1 MNWSRCNPVNYL
13 AGRIFLWFWL
23 VLSVAVAGAILL
35 ARGWPEQTEIRRLPH
50 PVAEQFRHL
59 KEHFQPIANLTRLQ
73 QDLERK
79 YKGRWLM
86 VDVDNNQL
94 LNPEAL
100 PKNFDPNWLTELS
113 QLSRPRMLV
122 YKNTFVMGPLVIVA
136 SDKNVAL
143 FQLKQRPEQAWWQL
157 HALPE
162 GFLLILLLA
171 VSAVASLIL
180 ALSITRPLREL
191 SSSHLKFAQGE
202 LDNRV
207 TALAARKDE
216 LGDLGRGFNTMAAQI
231 ENLIHNQQ
239 RLLRDVSHELRSPLT
254 RSQLALALQ
263 QRQGDHPQ
271 LQRIEMELKLLDQLL
286 DELLT
291 FSRLDAGQY
300 PLEKQRLDL
309 TELLYAIIEL
319 NQLEADAKQQQVR
332 LNAPEECWLDAD
344 QRLLGR
350 AIENVLR
357 NAIKYSPQDSL
368 ILFTVK
374 QHEEQLEL
382 LIQDQGPG
390 VPAESL
396 SQIFAPFYRVSA
408 VREHQNGTGLGL
420 AIAASA
426 IRQHQG
432 SISASLPETGGLVIQ
447 ILLPLSNEGRTL
459 A

>member
-35 ARGWPEQTEIRRLPH
+35 ARGWAEQTEIRRLPH

-59 KEHFQPIANLTRLQ
+59 REHFQPFANASTLQ
-73 QDLERK
+73 QDLERQ

-86 VDVDNNQL
+86 VDVDTNQL
-94 LNPEAL
+94 LNPNAL
-100 PKNFDPNWLTELS
+100 PSNFDPNWLTELS
-113 QLSRPRMLV
+113 QLNRPRLLV
-122 YKNTFVMGPLVIVA
+122 HKNTIVAGPLLTLI
-136 SDKNVAL
+136 SGQNIAL
-143 FQLKQRPEQAWWQL
+143 FQLKQRPAQPWWQL
-157 HALPE
+157 QALPD
-162 GFLLILLLA
+162 GSLLLLLLA

-202 LDNRV
+202 LNNRV

-216 LGDLGRGFNTMAAQI
+216 LGDLGRGFNTMASQI

-263 QRQGDHPQ
+263 QRQDDNPQ

-300 PLEKQRLDL
+300 PLEKQPLDV
-309 TELLYAIIEL
+309 TELLSAVIEL
-319 NQLEADAKQQQVR
+319 NQLEADAKQQQVH
-332 LNAPEECWLDAD
+332 LDAPTHCWLDAD

-357 NAIKYSPQDSL
+357 NAIKYSPPQSQIECRL
-368 ILFTVK
+368 K
-374 QHEEQLEL
+374 QRQQQLEL
-382 LIQDQGPG
+382 VIQDQGPG
-390 VPAESL
+390 VPPESL

-432 SISASLPETGGLVIQ
+432 SISAELPETGGLLIR
-447 ILLPLSNEGRTL
+447 ILIPLPQ
-459 A
+459 

>member
-35 ARGWPEQTEIRRLPH
+35 ARGWSEQTEIRRLPH
-50 PVAEQFRHL
+50 PVAEQFSHV
-59 KEHFQPIANLTRLQ
+59 KQHIQSFNNPISLQ
-73 QDLERK
+73 RDLERK

-86 VDVDNNQL
+86 VDLDNNQL
-94 LNPEAL
+94 LNPDSL
-100 PKNFDPNWLTELS
+100 PNNFDPNWLTELS
-113 QLSRPRMLV
+113 QLNRPRMLV
-122 YKNTFVMGPLVIVA
+122 HKNTYVSGPLLIKT
-136 SDKNVAL
+136 SNRSIAL
-143 FQLKQRPEQAWWQL
+143 FQLKQRPEQAWWQF

-162 GFLLILLLA
+162 GSLLLLFIA

-180 ALSITRPLREL
+180 SLSITRPLREL
-191 SSSHLKFAQGE
+191 SGSHLKFAEGE

-291 FSRLDAGQY
+291 FSRLDTGQY
-300 PLEKQRLDL
+300 PLEKQPLDV
-309 TELLYAIIEL
+309 TELLHAIIEL
-319 NQLEADAKQQQVR
+319 NQLEADAKQQQVH
-332 LNAPEECWLDAD
+332 LQAPEQCWLAAD

-357 NAIKYSPQDSL
+357 NAIKYSPAQSV
-368 ILFTVK
+368 ILCTVK
-374 QHEEQLEL
+374 QYEHALEVQV
-382 LIQDQGPG
+382 QDQGPG
-390 VPAESL
+390 VPLESL

-420 AIAASA
+420 AIAAQA

-432 SISASLPETGGLVIQ
+432 SISAELPKTGGLLIR
-447 ILLPLSNEGRTL
+447 ILLPLHR
-459 A
+459 

>member
-1 MNWSRCNPVNYL
+1 MSWSRCNPVNYL

-35 ARGWPEQTEIRRLPH
+35 ARGWPEQTEIRRLPL
-50 PVAEQFRHL
+50 PVAEQFNHL
-59 KEHFQPIANLTRLQ
+59 KQHFQPYARLESLQ

-79 YKGRWLM
+79 YKGRWLL
-86 VDVDNNQL
+86 VDLDNNQL
-94 LNPEAL
+94 LNPTAL
-100 PKNFDPNWLTELS
+100 PAHFDPNWLTELS
-113 QLSRPRMLV
+113 QLNRPRLLV
-122 YKNTFVMGPLVIVA
+122 HKNTLVAGPLLTFI
-136 SDKNVAL
+136 SGKNIAL
-143 FQLKQRPEQAWWQL
+143 FQLRQRPEQAWWQFE
-157 HALPE
+157 ALPE
-162 GFLLILLLA
+162 GFLLTLLLA

-202 LDNRV
+202 LDSRV

-271 LQRIEMELKLLDQLL
+271 LQRIEMELKLLDELL

-300 PLEKQRLDL
+300 PLDKQQLDL
-309 TELLYAIIEL
+309 TELLSTIIEL
-319 NQLEADAKQQQVR
+319 NQLEADAKQQQIQ
-332 LNAPEECWLDAD
+332 LNAPEQCWLQAD

-357 NAIKYSPQDSL
+357 NAMKYSPANSL
-368 ILFTVK
+368 IVCTVRP
-374 QHEEQLEL
+374 HEHQLEL
-382 LIQDQGPG
+382 DIQDQGPG
-390 VPAESL
+390 VPPESL

-432 SISASLPETGGLVIQ
+432 NISASLPENGGLLIR
-447 ILLPLSNEGRTL
+447 ILLPQNQ
-459 A
+459 

>member
-1 MNWSRCNPVNYL
+1 MNWSGFNPVNYL

-59 KEHFQPIANLTRLQ
+59 KEHFQPFAHLNTLQ
-73 QDLERK
+73 RDLERK

-86 VDVDNNQL
+86 VDVDTNQL
-94 LNPEAL
+94 LNPDAL
-100 PKNFDPNWLTELS
+100 PANFDPNWLTELS
-113 QLSRPRMLV
+113 QLNRPRLLV
-122 YKNTFVMGPLVIVA
+122 HKNTYVAGPLPMVI
-136 SDKNVAL
+136 SDKNIAL

-157 HALPE
+157 HTLPE
-162 GFLLILLLA
+162 GSLLTLLVA
-171 VSAVASLIL
+171 VSAIASLIL

-191 SSSHLKFAQGE
+191 SASHLKFAQGE
-202 LDNRV
+202 LDSRV

-216 LGDLGRGFNTMAAQI
+216 LGDLGRGFNTMAARI
-231 ENLIHNQQ
+231 EDLIHNQQ

-263 QRQGDHPQ
+263 QRQGDTPQ

-300 PLEKQRLDL
+300 PLEKQPLDL
-309 TELLYAIIEL
+309 TELLGAIIEL
-319 NQLEADAKQQQVR
+319 NQLEADAKQQQVQ
-332 LNAPEECWLDAD
+332 LNAPAQCWLDAD

-357 NAIKYSPQDSL
+357 NAIKYSPEQSL
-368 ILFTVK
+368 ILCRLE
-374 QHEEQLEL
+374 QQEQQLEV

-390 VPAESL
+390 VPEQSL
-396 SQIFAPFYRVSA
+396 SHIFAPFYRVST

-432 SISASLPETGGLVIQ
+432 RISASLPTSGGLLIRIV
-447 ILLPLSNEGRTL
+447 LPLPH
-459 A
+459 

>member
-35 ARGWPEQTEIRRLPH
+35 ARGWPDQTEIRRLPH
-50 PVAEQFRHL
+50 QVAEQFRHL
-59 KEHFQPIANLTRLQ
+59 NEHFQPVARLDTLQ
-73 QDLERK
+73 RDLERK

-86 VDVDNNQL
+86 VDLDTNKL
-94 LNPEAL
+94 LNPDAL
-100 PKNFDPNWLTELS
+100 PAQFDPNWLTELS
-113 QLSRPRMLV
+113 QLNRPRMLV
-122 YKNTFVMGPLVIVA
+122 HKNTFVAGPQLVVI
-136 SDKNVAL
+136 SGKNIAL
-143 FQLKQRPEQAWWQL
+143 FQLKQRPEPAWWQF

-162 GFLLILLLA
+162 GSLLLLLLA

-300 PLEKQRLDL
+300 PLEKQQLDL
-309 TELLYAIIEL
+309 TELLYAIIDL
-319 NQLEADAKQQQVR
+319 NQLEADAKQQHIQ
-332 LNAPEECWLDAD
+332 LQAPPACWLDAD

-357 NAIKYSPQDSL
+357 NAIKYSPNHSV
-368 ILFTVK
+368 ILCRLE
-374 QHEEQLEL
+374 QHEQQLEL
-382 LIQDQGPG
+382 SIQDQGPG
-390 VPAESL
+390 VPPDSL
-396 SQIFAPFYRVSA
+396 LHIFAPFYRVSE
-408 VREHQNGTGLGL
+408 VREHQQGTGLGL
-420 AIAASA
+420 AIAAQA
-426 IRQHQG
+426 IKQHQG
-432 SISASLPETGGLVIQ
+432 SINASLPAAGGLLIR
-447 ILLPLSNEGRTL
+447 ILLPLSH
-459 A
+459 

>member
-1 MNWSRCNPVNYL
+1 MNWAGFNPVNYL

-50 PVAEQFRHL
+50 PMAEQFRHL
-59 KEHFQPIANLTRLQ
+59 KEHFQPFANLSSLQ

-94 LNPEAL
+94 LNPDAL
-100 PKNFDPNWLTELS
+100 PSNFDPNWLTELS
-113 QLSRPRMLV
+113 QLNRPRLLV
-122 YKNTFVMGPLVIVA
+122 HKNTLVAGPLLTLI
-136 SDKNVAL
+136 SNKNIAL

-162 GFLLILLLA
+162 GSLLSLLLA
-171 VSAVASLIL
+171 VSAIASLIL

-207 TALAARKDE
+207 KALAARKDE
-216 LGDLGRGFNTMAAQI
+216 LGDLGRGFNTMATQI
-231 ENLIHNQQ
+231 ESLIHNQQ

-300 PLEKQRLDL
+300 PLEKQQLDL
-309 TELLYAIIEL
+309 TELLNAIIEL
-319 NQLEADAKQQQVR
+319 NQLEADAKQQQVQ
-332 LNAPEECWLDAD
+332 LTAPEQCWLDAD

-357 NAIKYSPQDSL
+357 NAIKYSPASSQ
-368 ILFTVK
+368 ILCTLT
-374 QHEEQLEL
+374 QHEQQLEL
-382 LIQDQGPG
+382 VIQDQGPG

-426 IRQHQG
+426 IKQHQG
-432 SISASLPETGGLVIQ
+432 SISASLPATGGLLVRI
-447 ILLPLSNEGRTL
+447 ILPLTH
-459 A
+459 

>member
-35 ARGWPEQTEIRRLPH
+35 ARGLPEQTEIRRLPH
-50 PVAEQFRHL
+50 QVAEQFSHL
-59 KEHFQPIANLTRLQ
+59 KEHFQPFANLTTLQ
-73 QDLERK
+73 RDLEHK
-79 YKGRWLM
+79 YKGRWLL
-86 VDVDNNQL
+86 VDLDSNQL
-94 LNPEAL
+94 LNPDAL
-100 PKNFDPNWLTELS
+100 PANFDPNWLTELS
-113 QLSRPRMLV
+113 QLNRPRMLV
-122 YKNTFVMGPLVIVA
+122 HKNTFVAGPQLVFI
-136 SDKNVAL
+136 SGKNIAL
-143 FQLKQRPEQAWWQL
+143 FQLKQRPEPAWWHL
-157 HALPE
+157 HALPD
-162 GFLLILLLA
+162 GSLLLLLLA

-191 SSSHLKFAQGE
+191 SSSHLKFAHGE

-216 LGDLGRGFNTMAAQI
+216 LGDLGRGFNTMADQI

-300 PLEKQRLDL
+300 PLQKQPLDL

-319 NQLEADAKQQQVR
+319 NQLEADAKQQQIQ
-332 LNAPEECWLDAD
+332 LQAPSACWLDAD

-357 NAIKYSPQDSL
+357 NAIKYSPSQSVIVCRL
-368 ILFTVK
+368 E
-374 QHEEQLEL
+374 QHEQQLEL
-382 LIQDQGPG
+382 SIQDQGPG
-390 VPAESL
+390 VPSDSL
-396 SQIFAPFYRVSA
+396 SHIFAPFYRVSD
-408 VREHQNGTGLGL
+408 VREHLNGTGLGL
-420 AIAASA
+420 AIAAQA
-426 IRQHQG
+426 IKQHQG
-432 SISASLPETGGLVIQ
+432 SVNASLPAAGGLLIR
-447 ILLPLSNEGRTL
+447 ILLPLTH
-459 A
+459 

>member
-23 VLSVAVAGAILL
+23 VLSVAVACAILL

-59 KEHFQPIANLTRLQ
+59 TEHFQPFANLTTLQ
-73 QDLERK
+73 RDLERK

-94 LNPEAL
+94 LNPDAL
-100 PKNFDPNWLTELS
+100 PVNFDPNWLTELS

-122 YKNTFVMGPLVIVA
+122 HKNTFVMGPLLIMA
-136 SDKNVAL
+136 SDKSIAL

-162 GFLLILLLA
+162 GSLLLLLLA
-171 VSAVASLIL
+171 VSAIASLIL

-191 SSSHLKFAQGE
+191 SSSHLRFAQGE

-207 TALAARKDE
+207 SALAARKDE

-263 QRQGDHPQ
+263 QRQSDTPQ

-300 PLEKQRLDL
+300 PLEKQQLDL
-309 TELLYAIIEL
+309 TELLNAIIEL
-319 NQLEADAKQQQVR
+319 NQLEADAKFQQISIQ
-332 LNAPEECWLDAD
+332 APEQCWLLAD

-357 NAIKYSPQDSL
+357 NAIKYSPPQSL
-368 ILFTVK
+368 IQCRLVQK
-374 QHEEQLEL
+374 EQQLEL
-382 LIQDQGPG
+382 TIADQGPG
-390 VPAESL
+390 VPADSL
-396 SQIFAPFYRVSA
+396 EQIFAPFYRVSS

-420 AIAASA
+420 AIAAQA

-432 SISASLPETGGLVIQ
+432 SISASLPQQGGLLIR
-447 ILLPLSNEGRTL
+447 ILLPLTS
-459 A
+459 